1 MLQNSSRAGVL
12 NMLETVNYNELE
24 RSFLDKYVQMV
35 SAVTAQ
41 DVSDMAKKYLD
52 TNKMTIVVV
61 GDRSKI
67 DEQLKPYQP

>member
-1 MLQNSSRAGVL
+1 VL